1 MENYFK
7 IGKLVATYGLKGEM
21 ILQHSLGKKTSLK
34 GLETLFIEEK
44 KDSFIPYFIESA
56 KIKSETENY
65 VKFEGIES
73 KETAHK
79 LIQKEIWLLE
89 NDFKKFA
96 DKSAPISL
104 LGFTMINEEEDLGEI
119 LEIIEQPHQ
128 VLCKILLDGKEA
140 LSEPHGHQAFG
151 GFRPVSTRR
160 TRSMASAN
168 VLKKFSRPTSS
179 MMRGLKAESSPI
191 TFKRMPL
198 REVKLTTSEQCLLLA
213 CHTDWR
219 NQL

>member
-1 MENYFK
+1 MNNYFK
-7 IGKLVATYGLKGEM
+7 IGKLVATYALKGEI

-56 KIKSETENY
+56 KIKSDTETY
-65 VKFEGIES
+65 VKFEGIGS
-73 KETAHK
+73 KEAAHK
-79 LIQKEIWLLE
+79 LVQKEIWLLE

-128 VLCKILLDGKEA
+128 VLCKILLNGKEA
-140 LSEPHGHQAFG
+140 LIPIHEEF
-151 GFRPVSTRR
+151 
-160 TRSMASAN
+160 
-168 VLKKFSRPTSS
+168 LDKIDKKNKKVFVTLPD
-179 MMRGLKAESSPI
+179 GLLEI
-191 TFKRMPL
+191 YR
-198 REVKLTTSEQCLLLA
+198 
-213 CHTDWR
+213 
-219 NQL
+219 